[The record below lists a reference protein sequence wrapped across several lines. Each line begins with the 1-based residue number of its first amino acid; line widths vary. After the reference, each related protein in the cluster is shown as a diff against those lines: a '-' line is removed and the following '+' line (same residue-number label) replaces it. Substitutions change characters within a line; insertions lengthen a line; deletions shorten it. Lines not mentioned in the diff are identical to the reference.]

1 MKNIK
6 SADKLIICA
15 AHSTHTGDR
24 NKDIHNL
31 TNSTHVQF
39 LELGIST
46 IATCTLQVLR
56 FEIKLNKQI
65 QD

>member
-46 IATCTLQVLR
+46 IATLQVLR